1 MKRIVLLAVGVS
13 ALVFSGLAVAHAT
26 QSHSL
31 KAVSANLRSMAFEK
45 IRRRYFG
52 HGWVQQHT
60 VTGETQTG
68 QTWEAEACIVF
79 TVVDGRIQRLEE
91 YIDPTQFAA
100 RG

>member
-1 MKRIVLLAVGVS
+1 
-13 ALVFSGLAVAHAT
+13 
-26 QSHSL
+26 
-31 KAVSANLRSMAFEK
+31 LRSMAYEK
-45 IRRRYFG
+45 VRRHYFG

-60 VTGETQTG
+60 VTSETQSG
-68 QTWEAEACIVF
+68 QTWEAEACVVF